1 VGGKKGRKAQQNHT
15 WPQQETLLVLRDAAV
30 RLFALLASALGVER
44 LLSGARRTPTD
55 TRRSMSSKRLV
66 ELQLMKINASHLNDD
81 AVLERLGVHGSAVQ
95 ALDFDD
101 LYEEFLLMDE
111 EDLVAALEGAP
122 ANSDAHSI
130 PEEAGSNG
138 DDAVSVD
145 WDE

>member
-1 VGGKKGRKAQQNHT
+1 M
-15 WPQQETLLVLRDAAV
+15 VLRDAAM
-30 RLFALLASALGVER
+30 RLFALLASALGVET
-44 LLSGARRTPTD
+44 LWSGARSTLTD

-66 ELQLMKINASHLNDD
+66 ELLVVKMHHMNASLLNDD

-101 LYEEFLLMDE
+101 LYEEVLLMDE

-122 ANSDAHSI
+122 ANSDAHSDAHSTS
-130 PEEAGSNG
+130 EEGGSDG